1 MLRSSLNVASY
12 NVHSCVGADLR
23 CDVGRVAEV
32 IRELECDTV
41 GLQEVIG
48 RHGEKRCDPNQ
59 LDELAQYT
67 GMTPLAGA
75 TIERDDGHYG
85 NAILTRRRIV
95 RSCTH
100 DLSFQH
106 YEPRGAI
113 EADLDVDGRTVRVF
127 VTHLG
132 LRPAERRAQVRQI
145 ADVLGRTPLD
155 MPLVVLGDINEWL
168 PIGRP
173 VRWLHRLLEQAPSAR
188 SFPVWMPVFAL
199 DRIWARP
206 RRMLRTFAVHRSPL
220 ARVASDH
227 YPVKARIAI
236 GD

>member
-1 MLRSSLNVASY
+1 MGTTLNIASY
-12 NVHSCVGADLR
+12 NVHSCVGVDLR
-23 CDVGRVAEV
+23 CDVRRVADV

-41 GLQEVIG
+41 GIQEVIG

-59 LDELAQYT
+59 LDELARHT
-67 GMTPLAGA
+67 GMTSLAGA

-85 NAILTRRRIV
+85 NAILTRRPIV

-100 DLSFQH
+100 DLSFRQ

-206 RRMLRTFAVHRSPL
+206 RRMLRTFSVHRSAL

>member
-1 MLRSSLNVASY
+1 MGATLNIASY
-12 NVHSCVGADLR
+12 NVHSCVGVDMR
-23 CDVGRVAEV
+23 CDVARVAKV
-32 IRELECDTV
+32 IRELDCDTV
-41 GLQEVIG
+41 GVQEVIG

-59 LDELAQYT
+59 LEELAGYT
-67 GMTPLAGA
+67 SMTALGGA
-75 TIERDDGHYG
+75 TILRDDGHYG
-85 NAILTRRRIV
+85 NAILTRRPIV

-100 DLSFQH
+100 DLSFRH

-113 EADLDVDGRTVRVF
+113 EADLDVDGKVVRIF

-199 DRIWARP
+199 DRIWVRP
-206 RRMLRTFAVHRSPL
+206 RRMLRTFAVHRSPT

-227 YPVKARIAI
+227 YPVKARIAV

>member
-1 MLRSSLNVASY
+1 M
-12 NVHSCVGADLR
+12 
-23 CDVGRVAEV
+23 
-32 IRELECDTV
+32 
-41 GLQEVIG
+41 
-48 RHGEKRCDPNQ
+48 
-59 LDELAQYT
+59 
-67 GMTPLAGA
+67 
-75 TIERDDGHYG
+75 
-85 NAILTRRRIV
+85 

>member
-1 MLRSSLNVASY
+1 MGATLNIASY
-12 NVHSCVGADLR
+12 NVHSCVGVDMQ
-23 CDVGRVAEV
+23 CDVARVAEV

-67 GMTPLAGA
+67 SMTPLAGA
-75 TIERDDGHYG
+75 TILRDDGHYG
-85 NAILTRRRIV
+85 NAILTRRPIV

-100 DLSFQH
+100 DLSFRH

-113 EADLDVDGRTVRVF
+113 EADLDVDGKVVRVF

-199 DRIWARP
+199 DRIWVRP
-206 RRMLRTFAVHRSPL
+206 RRMLRTFAVHRSAT

-227 YPVKARIAI
+227 YPVKARVAV